1 MLETNGKKSI
11 GKIKNSQTKWL
22 GIVGDALRVL
32 DGKYCVTS
40 TWHDK

>member
-1 MLETNGKKSI
+1 MLETNGKKLI

-22 GIVGDALRVL
+22 GIVGDALRVF
-32 DGKYCVTS
+32 DGKCRVAS